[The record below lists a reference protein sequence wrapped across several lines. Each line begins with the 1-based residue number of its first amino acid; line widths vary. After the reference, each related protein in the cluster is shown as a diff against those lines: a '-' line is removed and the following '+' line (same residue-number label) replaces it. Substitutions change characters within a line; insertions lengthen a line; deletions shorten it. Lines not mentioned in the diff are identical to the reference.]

1 MEMAIAGADTARRE
15 FELSDAEFAQVRRL
29 IYEHA
34 GISLSDSKREMVYS
48 RLARRLRDK
57 GLKSFRDYLQLLEQN
72 DAEEWE
78 LFTNALTTNLTSF
91 FREAHH
97 FPLLAEHIGQQKGG
111 RPVLLWCAASST
123 GEEPYS
129 MAMTMV
135 ELYGSFKTP
144 VKILATDVDT
154 NVLATAES
162 GVYSRERVE
171 RLSPAQLK
179 RFFQSGTG
187 ANADKVRVREEL
199 REMVTFRQLNLL
211 DKTWPVRGPFD
222 AIFCRN
228 VMIYFDKETQ
238 YEILRKFVPLM
249 RPDALLFAGHSE
261 SFYHAADLFKS
272 RGKTVYEPVAKVQV
286 RHA

>member
-1 MEMAIAGADTARRE
+1 MATAIAGAENARRE
-15 FELSDAEFAQVRRL
+15 FDLSDAEFAQVRRL

-48 RLARRLRDK
+48 RLARRLRDR
-57 GLKSFRDYLQLLEQN
+57 GLQSFRDYLQLLEQN

-91 FREAHH
+91 FRESHH
-97 FPLLAEHIGQQKGG
+97 FPLLAEHIGRLPAG

-135 ELYGSFKTP
+135 DLYGSFKTP

-154 NVLATAES
+154 NVLSAAAS
-162 GVYSRERVE
+162 GVYARERVE
-171 RLSPAQLK
+171 RLTPAQLK

-211 DKTWPVRGPFD
+211 DKTWPIRGPFD

-228 VMIYFDKETQ
+228 VMIYFDKDTQ

-249 RPDALLFAGHSE
+249 RPEALLFAGHSE

-272 RGKTVYEPVAKVQV
+272 RGKTVYEPVAKALA
-286 RHA
+286 RHG

>member
-1 MEMAIAGADTARRE
+1 MAIAESGVDKGRRE
-15 FELSDAEFAQVRRL
+15 FELSDAEFTQVRRL

-48 RLARRLRDK
+48 RLARRLRDR
-57 GLKSFRDYLQLLEQN
+57 GLPSFRDYLQLLENN
-72 DAEEWE
+72 DADEWE
-78 LFTNALTTNLTSF
+78 SFTNALTTNLTSF

-97 FPLLAEHIGQQKGG
+97 FPLLAEHNGRLKGV
-111 RPVLLWCAASST
+111 RPIALWCAASST

-135 ELYGSFKTP
+135 DLFGSFNAP

-154 NVLATAES
+154 NVLATAER
-162 GVYSRERVE
+162 GVYARERVE
-171 RLSPAQLK
+171 RLAPEQLK

-187 ANADKVRVREEL
+187 ANADCVRVREEL

-211 DKTWPVRGPFD
+211 DKTWPLRGPFD

-261 SFYHAADLFKS
+261 SFYHAADLFRS
-272 RGKTVYEPVAKVQV
+272 RGKTVYEPVVKAQA

>member
-1 MEMAIAGADTARRE
+1 MAIAGADAARHE

-48 RLARRLRDK
+48 RLARRLRDT
-57 GLKSFRDYLQLLEQN
+57 GLRSFRDYLQLLEQN
-72 DAEEWE
+72 DADEWE
-78 LFTNALTTNLTSF
+78 SFTNALTTNLTSF
-91 FREAHH
+91 FRESHH
-97 FPLLAEHIGQQKGG
+97 FPLLAEHVGQLPSG
-111 RPVLLWCAASST
+111 RPLLLWCAASST

-135 ELYGSFKTP
+135 EHYGSFRTP

-154 NVLATAES
+154 NVLAAAES
-162 GVYSRERVE
+162 GVYARERVE
-171 RLSPAQLK
+171 RLTPAQLK

-199 REMVTFRQLNLL
+199 REMISFRRLNLL
-211 DKTWPVRGPFD
+211 DKTWPIRGPFD

-228 VMIYFDKETQ
+228 VMIYFDKQTQ
-238 YEILRKFVPLM
+238 YEILRKFAPLM
-249 RPDALLFAGHSE
+249 RPEALLFAGHSE

-272 RGKTVYEPVAKVQV
+272 RGKTVYEPVAKAQA
-286 RHA
+286 RHG

>member
-1 MEMAIAGADTARRE
+1 MAIADAGVDTVRRE
-15 FELSDAEFAQVRRL
+15 LKLSDAQFAQVRRL

-34 GISLSDSKREMVYS
+34 GIALSDSKREMVYS
-48 RLARRLRDK
+48 RLSRRLRDR
-57 GLKSFRDYLQLLEQN
+57 GLQSFSDYLQLLEQN
-72 DAEEWE
+72 DADEWE
-78 LFTNALTTNLTSF
+78 SFTNALTTNLTSF

-97 FPLLAEHIGQQKGG
+97 FPLLAEHIGQIKNA

-135 ELYGSFKTP
+135 DLYGSFNVP

-154 NVLATAES
+154 NVLAAAER
-162 GVYSRERVE
+162 GVYASERVE
-171 RLSPAQLK
+171 RLTTGQLK
-179 RFFQSGTG
+179 RFFQRGTG
-187 ANADKVRVREEL
+187 VNADDVRVRDEL
-199 REMVTFRQLNLL
+199 RRMISFQRLNLL

-238 YEILRKFVPLM
+238 YEILRKFAPLM
-249 RPDALLFAGHSE
+249 RPEALLFAGHSE
-261 SFYHAADLFKS
+261 SFYHAADLFRS
-272 RGKTVYEPVAKVQV
+272 RGKTVYEPVAKVRA
-286 RHA
+286 RHG